1 MGSNLGRLEFW
12 GDIGFHGDA
21 RGNQSTRILWF
32 FLVLL
37 FLLKVM
43 ITDTVL
49 DITKVYTFLVE
60 NIQNK
65 EYYKQSMVGGTCK
78 ATTCETG
85 RSGMNLKTAWAM
97 ML

>member
-1 MGSNLGRLEFW
+1 
-12 GDIGFHGDA
+12 
-21 RGNQSTRILWF
+21 
-32 FLVLL
+32 
-37 FLLKVM
+37 M

-78 ATTCETG
+78 ASTCETG
-85 RSGMNLKTAWAM
+85 RSGMNLKTAWALM
-97 ML
+97 QQDPVLKHLERKKEKYKEEKRNCQAV